1 MPYDPCLVQQAVEV
15 ARITLWGVMVITMLV
30 ITMLVI
36 TVVPLV
42 VAALAYFLIPHHIGS
57 HSE

>member
-1 MPYDPCLVQQAVEV
+1 VQQAVEV
-15 ARITLWGVMVITMLV
+15 ALITLWGVMV

-57 HSE
+57 HGE

>member
-1 MPYDPCLVQQAVEV
+1 MVT
-15 ARITLWGVMVITMLV
+15 TLD
-30 ITMLVI
+30 I

-57 HSE
+57 HGE

>member
-1 MPYDPCLVQQAVEV
+1 MGVMVTTQ
-15 ARITLWGVMVITMLV
+15 INMVMVITV
-30 ITMLVI
+30 LVI

-57 HSE
+57 HGE

>member
-1 MPYDPCLVQQAVEV
+1 MQQAVEI
-15 ARITLWGVMVITMLV
+15 ARGLLDGGVLV

-57 HSE
+57 HGE